1 MNKINEPK
9 YNEEKNIDVIELVES
24 DEDNPKINIVEK
36 NRPNHFEEEDSSSDL
51 SSKLSNHNIKIE
63 DYLNGKRNNAQ
74 AIRIP
79 KINLTFEESMGNLK
93 NNFRKLFNKKNNL
106 NTDTN
111 IFNNKK
117 FRQAFN
123 TNKNMQ
129 LIFKLTDIIKEIYEN
144 QLQFKMSQRNCDINR
159 IIDIYI
165 NKIKKLSNQR
175 KIVVKDYNN
184 LIYVIGAEVYINK
197 IETHSREFII
207 KKRTETF
214 KGNNKVNTSED
225 DCYIIEIN
233 CNKKKKQK
241 FYESGEITSA
251 LIMLLQNL
259 TKDAVFK

>member
-241 FYESGEITSA
+241 VYESGEITSA

>member
-1 MNKINEPK
+1 MNNINNPK

-24 DEDNPKINIVEK
+24 DEDNPKINIVEE

-241 FYESGEITSA
+241 VYESGEITSA

>member
-1 MNKINEPK
+1 M
-9 YNEEKNIDVIELVES
+9 
-24 DEDNPKINIVEK
+24 
-36 NRPNHFEEEDSSSDL
+36 
-51 SSKLSNHNIKIE
+51 
-63 DYLNGKRNNAQ
+63 
-74 AIRIP
+74 
-79 KINLTFEESMGNLK
+79 
-93 NNFRKLFNKKNNL
+93 LFNKKNNL

-241 FYESGEITSA
+241 FYESGEITCA

>member
-1 MNKINEPK
+1 
-9 YNEEKNIDVIELVES
+9 
-24 DEDNPKINIVEK
+24 
-36 NRPNHFEEEDSSSDL
+36 
-51 SSKLSNHNIKIE
+51 
-63 DYLNGKRNNAQ
+63 
-74 AIRIP
+74 
-79 KINLTFEESMGNLK
+79 
-93 NNFRKLFNKKNNL
+93 
-106 NTDTN
+106 
-111 IFNNKK
+111 
-117 FRQAFN
+117 
-123 TNKNMQ
+123 
-129 LIFKLTDIIKEIYEN
+129 
-144 QLQFKMSQRNCDINR
+144 MSQRNCDINR

-241 FYESGEITSA
+241 VYESGEITSA

>member
-1 MNKINEPK
+1 MNNINNPK

-24 DEDNPKINIVEK
+24 DEDNPKINIVEESH
-36 NRPNHFEEEDSSSDL
+36 PNHFEEEDSSSDL

-184 LIYVIGAEVYINK
+184 LIYVVGAEVYINK

-241 FYESGEITSA
+241 VYESGEITSA